1 MSRMRIDLGGLLA
14 LGLVLGGCVSGD
26 SAEGPPP
33 RDAGRNLVGE
43 TCTLREGRATGDG
56 RNYAIHCGSWQQP
69 AARLT
74 ESLNSATP
82 IEAVSAGPWRGD
94 IDSRMACGPARD
106 ATFARGLSGAIAYC
120 RLRNG
125 GFPTVALAIADG
137 RGRLVLADGIPAAMP
152 VIERGALA
160 AFGLESLG
168 DQTADSR
175 AIELVRQSTGRQ
187 MVGAGVLEAYYTAM
201 ATAQYQDTIQDF
213 VAAEDSYRK
222 AMLAQAEALGTDD
235 PASADPLMHVAL
247 ELSNQGRFDD
257 AAPLFDEAQ
266 RLAAAGPNPA
276 SLPRLLSYRA
286 IDAANR
292 NKLDLALSFAEQ
304 ATEARRR
311 LAQDLGGVPGQ
322 AGADAD
328 LLSFSGAS
336 VSSVS
341 VEVAQSLHTEAA
353 LRLRLGDLAGA
364 ADKADEAIATAAASR
379 TSPPWWRP
387 QFLETRATI
396 AAAAGN
402 AGSAVA
408 IQGEAVTLWARILPQ
423 STPEGLSRLGLGRF
437 LHTAGAEDKAI
448 DSYRQ
453 GLAILKARNAEIRP
467 RDLLGFLDAASAMAT
482 RRPEQAEGLKVEMFE
497 AMQLMRSGVTSR
509 TVSLATARLAA
520 GDQAV
525 SGVIRA
531 QQENERKRYALVG
544 ELNRALSAPSEL
556 RDTAKIARLR
566 QNLEAVETEGRG
578 LDETL
583 QAASSGYRQLLATPV
598 GVTELQGLLKP
609 GEAIAAFASAENAT
623 YGFLVAADRLKVWR
637 IDAGDLALGDV
648 VVTLRRGIQLNRG
661 TPGRFPVDLA
671 HQLHAALFGPVAD
684 DLAGIDNLVTTANGP
699 LASIPFGIL
708 VASPA
713 SGRAP
718 ADDYRAVDWMVRH
731 QALSAVPSVRA
742 FADLRKVPTAAAGS
756 SAMIGFGDYRPPR
769 DVASLFAGL
778 PAGCARDRKV
788 LGSLGPLPATAG
800 ELRQVAGL
808 VGAGA
813 DSLLLGPAFTKD
825 AVLNRPLSDYRIL
838 YFATH
843 AVLASEIRCFS
854 EPALL
859 VTPGAGGTVDSA
871 LLRLSD
877 ILNLKLDADL
887 VVLSACNTAGTDGK
901 SGGEALSGLTR
912 AFFYAG
918 ARRLVVSHWP
928 VPDDSTA
935 ALMLGLFD
943 RRGPGVGGAAA
954 LREAQL
960 RMIDG
965 QSGGKGAAWAHPLY
979 WAGFTTIGDGTG
991 VIIP

>member
-1 MSRMRIDLGGLLA
+1 MSRMRFDLRGLVTLGLL
-14 LGLVLGGCVSGD
+14 LGGCVSGGD
-26 SAEGPPP
+26 MDGPPP
-33 RDAGRNLVGE
+33 REAGRNLVGE
-43 TCTLREGRATGDG
+43 ACTLRETRAIEGE
-56 RNYAIHCGSWQQP
+56 RRHEVYCGSWRQP
-69 AARLT
+69 SARLS
-74 ESLNSATP
+74 ESKTTATP
-82 IEAVSAGPWRGD
+82 TEALTAGPWRD
-94 IDSRMACGPARD
+94 EIASRMACGPAKE
-106 ATFARGLSGAIAYC
+106 AAFAKGLAGAIAYC

-125 GFPTVALAIADG
+125 GFPTVAMAIADG
-137 RGRLVLADGIPAAMP
+137 GGRLVLADGIPAALP

-160 AFGLESLG
+160 AFGIESLG
-168 DQTADSR
+168 DQTAESK
-175 AIELVRQSTGRQ
+175 AIDLVRQSSGRPL
-187 MVGAGVLEAYYTAM
+187 VGAGVLETYYTAM
-201 ATAQYQDTIQDF
+201 ATAQYQDTVQDF
-213 VAAEDSYRK
+213 AAAEDNYRK
-222 AMLAQAEALGTDD
+222 AMLAQAEALGVDD

-276 SLPRLLSYRA
+276 SLPRLFSYRA

-311 LAQDLGGVPGQ
+311 LARELGGVPGQ
-322 AGADAD
+322 PGAEGDLISFAGAS
-328 LLSFSGAS
+328 L
-336 VSSVS
+336 SSVS

-364 ADKADEAIATAAASR
+364 ADKADEALATAAASR
-379 TSPPWWRP
+379 AAPPWWRP
-387 QFLETRATI
+387 QFLETRASI
-396 AAAAGN
+396 AHAAGKP
-402 AGSAVA
+402 GSAVA
-408 IQGEAVTLWARILPQ
+408 IQGEAVTLWAQILPQ

-448 DSYRQ
+448 ESYRQ

-467 RDLLGFLDAASAMAT
+467 RDLIGFLDTASAMAA

-531 QQENERKRYALVG
+531 QQENERKRYTLVG
-544 ELNRALSAPSEL
+544 DLNRALAAPPDL
-556 RDTAKIARLR
+556 RDTARIGRLR
-566 QNLEAVETEGRG
+566 QALEDVENEGRN

-598 GVTELQGLLKP
+598 GAAELQDLLKP
-609 GEAIAAFASAENAT
+609 GEAIAAFASSENAT
-623 YGFLVAADRLKVWR
+623 YGFLVAADRLRVWR
-637 IDAGDLALGDV
+637 IDTGDLGLGDV
-648 VVTLRRGIQLNRG
+648 VVTLRRSILLNRG
-661 TPGRFPVDLA
+661 KPGRFPVDLA

-684 DLAGIDNLVTTANGP
+684 DLAGIDSLVTTANGP

-708 VASPA
+708 IASPPK
-713 SGRAP
+713 SP
-718 ADDYRAVDWMVRH
+718 SDDYRAVDWMVRH

-742 FADLRKVPTAAAGS
+742 FADLRKVPTAASGS
-756 SAMIGFGDYRPPR
+756 SAMIGFGDYRPPQ
-769 DVASLFAGL
+769 DVGGLFAGL
-778 PAGCARDRKV
+778 PAGCVRDRK
-788 LGSLGPLPATAG
+788 LFGSLGPLPATAG
-800 ELRQVAGL
+800 ELKQVAGL
-808 VGAGA
+808 LGAPPS
-813 DSLLLGPAFTKD
+813 SLLLGPAFTKD
-825 AVLNRPLSDYRIL
+825 AVLGRPLSDHRIL

-859 VTPGAGGTVDSA
+859 VTPTQGATVDSA

-877 ILNLKLDADL
+877 ILELKLDADL

-928 VPDDSTA
+928 VPDDSTS

-943 RRGPGVGGAAA
+943 RHGPGVGGAAA
-954 LREAQL
+954 LRQAQL

-965 QSGGKGAAWAHPLY
+965 ESGGEGAAWSHPLY
-979 WAGFTTIGDGTG
+979 WAGFTTIGDGSG
-991 VIIP
+991 VAIP